1 MVTSMI
7 LSRYVGTPP
16 RDGEDRKIQGGPL
29 YLDIIDLIDE
39 CDTLPWT
46 RRCIRDVQS
55 LSLDADYI
63 KSMLIKAVTKGRFL
77 GSEWCQGSKP
87 GVWAAC
93 DAYSFEHSFW
103 CQAMHKEL
111 NNEFYIKFFV
121 NITGNV
127 VLTVSLHLS
136 N

>member
-1 MVTSMI
+1 MI

-46 RRCIRDVQS
+46 KRCIRDVQS
-55 LSLDADYI
+55 LSLDADDI
-63 KSMLIKAVTKGRFL
+63 KSMVIKAVTKGRFL

-93 DAYSFEHSFW
+93 DAYSFGTHFGAKLCIKNLITSST
-103 CQAMHKEL
+103 L
-111 NNEFYIKFFV
+111 NF
-121 NITGNV
+121 
-127 VLTVSLHLS
+127 L
-136 N
+136 